1 MFGYHCSLTADT
13 KLIDMVKRQAEAGVN
28 CVQCYI
34 GGSQT
39 YKRRIFDAADLAT
52 TKAYIADNNFRLYT
66 HSCLCMNLASGSM
79 TNVACLNDELK
90 MILATGASSIVHIGS
105 RNVNKQPTG
114 TLDNVIASVKALGV
128 KDRATGQRSPILLE
142 NAAGEGAKFGSSL
155 DDLEYLFAGLKD
167 CGVSFCLDTCHAY
180 SAGIFDLSTEEV
192 ILDMFDVID
201 DTVGV
206 GKLQLVHVN
215 DSLTKFNGH
224 SDRHENLGRGHIW
237 GSDVA
242 PLKFLI
248 KECQR
253 RGIDMVLETPDPITD
268 YNLVQSWDLL

>member
-13 KLIDMVKRQAEAGVN
+13 KLTTMVKQHAEVGVN

-34 GGSQT
+34 GGNQT
-39 YKRRIFDAADLAT
+39 YKRRIFDVNDLAA
-52 TKAYIADNNFRLYT
+52 TKTYIAENNFRLYT

-90 MILATGASSIVHIGS
+90 MVLATGASTVVHIGS
-105 RNVNKQPTG
+105 KNVQKQPTG

-128 KDRATGQRSPILLE
+128 KERTSGQRWPVLLE

-155 DDLEYLFAGLKD
+155 DDLEYLFAALVGQGVGL
-167 CGVSFCLDTCHAY
+167 CYDTCHGY

-192 ILDMFDVID
+192 ILDFFEVID

-206 GKLQLVHVN
+206 GKLQLLHVN
-215 DSLTKFNGH
+215 DSKTKFSGK